1 MPPFPFVFLLTGRW
15 SPRKA
20 REDAEAHE
28 AEVQR
33 QLAALAAEHALT

>member
-1 MPPFPFVFLLTGRW
+1 LLFIPFVFVMRGRW

-28 AEVQR
+28 ALVREG
-33 QLAALAAEHALT
+33 LARLHSPDNA